1 MPMRIGD
8 QIPKFEGATQWLN
21 ELQETADDY
30 VNGHPTLVHFWA
42 TSCGVCKENMPKLKA
57 LKDKYIDKGLRT
69 VAIHMPRYE
78 ADTNVE
84 TVRENIETHCI
95 DDVCAI
101 DNKHKLK
108 DAFLNEQGWVPVYYL
123 FDAEG
128 KLKTRAAGEFGI
140 GVLTTALEKMFSAQV
155 SKAAASPVSIA
166 PSIKPCQSARCSPAK
181 RTLKCGRCKI
191 GRMPNHCP
199 GR

>member
-1 MPMRIGD
+1 MPMKIGD
-8 QIPKFEGATQWLN
+8 RIPKFEGASHWLN

-30 VNGHPTLVHFWA
+30 VNGQPTLVYFWA
-42 TSCGVCKENMPKLKA
+42 TSCGICKENMLKLNELKA
-57 LKDKYIDKGLRT
+57 KYKEKGLCA

-84 TVRENIETHCI
+84 TVKENIATYCI
-95 DDVCAI
+95 DDVCAV

-128 KLKTRAAGEFGI
+128 KLKSRSAGEFGI
-140 GVLTTALEKMFSAQV
+140 GVMTTALDKMFAEKAQ
-155 SKAAASPVSIA
+155 
-166 PSIKPCQSARCSPAK
+166 
-181 RTLKCGRCKI
+181 RT
-191 GRMPNHCP
+191 NA
-199 GR
+199 

>member
-8 QIPKFEGATQWLN
+8 AIPKFEGATEWLN

-30 VNGHPTLVHFWA
+30 VSGQPTLVYFWA
-42 TSCGVCKENMPKLKA
+42 TSCGICKENMPKLNELKA
-57 LKDKYIDKGLRT
+57 KYKENGLRS

-78 ADTNVE
+78 ADTDLKKVKATIAE
-84 TVRENIETHCI
+84 HCI

-108 DAFLNEQGWVPVYYL
+108 NAFLNEQGWVPVYYL

-128 KLKTRAAGEFGI
+128 RLKSRSVGEFGI
-140 GVLTTALEKMFSAQV
+140 GVMTTALDKMFADKTQL
-155 SKAAASPVSIA
+155 ANA
-166 PSIKPCQSARCSPAK
+166 
-181 RTLKCGRCKI
+181 
-191 GRMPNHCP
+191 
-199 GR
+199 